1 MGLWLR
7 AIAGG
12 ITPRTK
18 IDGFFPPCACLRPVT
33 SLSKRS
39 EFRVP
44 HGFPVDRR
52 IMRQPF
58 LCKMVPQLAHSL
70 EFLVAGS
77 GLLLPLMTASN
88 LFKYSL
94 RPLTPEKRAMFLQ
107 ICRWGSLDIRLGSQT
122 DFLHSAF
129 SQQIQRPLVP
139 QAALQEK

>member
-1 MGLWLR
+1 
-7 AIAGG
+7 
-12 ITPRTK
+12 
-18 IDGFFPPCACLRPVT
+18 
-33 SLSKRS
+33 
-39 EFRVP
+39 
-44 HGFPVDRR
+44 
-52 IMRQPF
+52 MRQPF
-58 LCKMVPQLAHSL
+58 LCKMVPQIAYSL